1 MAKQSKVKNEGG
13 RTVEK
18 KKNLKE
24 IDDQIVGKK

>member
-24 IDDQIVGKK
+24 IDEEMVVKK